1 MGRGAMVIG
10 LSALFLG
17 WVLYRLLVKRDLK
30 EHKGTLVL
38 GLLFIGVWGLLNGVL
53 WS

>member
-1 MGRGAMVIG
+1 MVIG
-10 LSALFLG
+10 LLALFVG
-17 WVLYRLLVKRDLK
+17 WVLYRWLVKRDLK

-38 GLLFIGVWGLLNGVL
+38 GLMFIGVWGLLYGLL